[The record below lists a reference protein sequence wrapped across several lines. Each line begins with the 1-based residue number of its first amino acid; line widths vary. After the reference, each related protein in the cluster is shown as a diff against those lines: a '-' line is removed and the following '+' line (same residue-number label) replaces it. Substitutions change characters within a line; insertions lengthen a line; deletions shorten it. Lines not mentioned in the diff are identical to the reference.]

1 MNRFSIS
8 HGRRVMTVGLFLLLA
23 LALAG
28 VPAVQPVSAAAP
40 NYRPDGRILLP
51 CHVELEDCQPEW
63 RGDNIYN
70 LTADGQ
76 RAKWY
81 DCCGFEDGP
90 VIFRISIQNDG
101 TQTDRFRVA
110 AGGNTSG
117 YRVAF
122 FRGATDITA
131 AVKAGT
137 YKTPMLEPGATYG
150 IRVRITIREGAISGD
165 KAVRLVTLTSLG
177 NPGKQDAVKAVRELF
192 LCGC

>member
-8 HGRRVMTVGLFLLLA
+8 HGRRAFSVGLLLLLA
-23 LALAG
+23 LGLAG
-28 VPAVQPVSAAAP
+28 VPAVQPVSAAVP
-40 NYRPDGRILLP
+40 GYRPDGRILLP

-63 RGDNIYN
+63 LGDNVYN
-70 LTADGQ
+70 STSKGQ

-101 TQTDRFRVA
+101 TRSDRFRVDTS
-110 AGGNTSG
+110 GKTSG

-122 FRGATDITA
+122 LHGTTDITA

-137 YKTPMLEPGATYG
+137 YKTPTLEPGATYG
-150 IRVRITIREGAISGD
+150 IRIRIEIRAGALGGD
-165 KAVRLVTLTSLG
+165 KAARLVTLTSLG
-177 NPGKQDAVKAVRELF
+177 NPARQDAVKAVRELIT
-192 LCGC
+192 CGC